1 MEMNNCDQANGPT
14 TESGSATSG
23 AVDHKL
29 LPTAGAPFAVINS
42 AGVLVT
48 IVLGGMATLYADLFP
63 ASTLGQL
70 QLAMAAGWVVCMLL
84 VLLILGYHE
93 KSSSGLPWVRM
104 WWATKMLRANPG
116 YAFMVLFMAAAAAF
130 CIFGKLGKE
139 SGGGGV
145 LKSLVMSAER
155 AERISLETKELAS
168 RAAISAEATGYKA
181 DALIVQGDRI
191 EKKLG
196 EPLTPRQVLAKQGVS
211 WDGPSLT
218 QALVGSDVQVV
229 KLFIDGGMNAEMA
242 AAPQGQGGGNALGQ
256 FVVLSLARDREA
268 TVQIVRIL
276 ASKMDL
282 SEPVARFRGMPPLNF
297 VSLAAY
303 SCNAPMARALAA
315 AGVNMKRLN
324 RVTLP
329 QLGMVVTY
337 DPLEKLEK
345 WQQRYAIDD
354 RPCPEADRQELLRI
368 VRAGTFQ

>member
-14 TESGSATSG
+14 TELGSATSG

-155 AERISLETKELAS
+155 
-168 RAAISAEATGYKA
+168 
-181 DALIVQGDRI
+181 
-191 EKKLG
+191 
-196 EPLTPRQVLAKQGVS
+196 
-211 WDGPSLT
+211 
-218 QALVGSDVQVV
+218 
-229 KLFIDGGMNAEMA
+229 
-242 AAPQGQGGGNALGQ
+242 
-256 FVVLSLARDREA
+256 
-268 TVQIVRIL
+268 
-276 ASKMDL
+276 
-282 SEPVARFRGMPPLNF
+282 
-297 VSLAAY
+297 
-303 SCNAPMARALAA
+303 
-315 AGVNMKRLN
+315 
-324 RVTLP
+324 
-329 QLGMVVTY
+329 
-337 DPLEKLEK
+337 
-345 WQQRYAIDD
+345 
-354 RPCPEADRQELLRI
+354 
-368 VRAGTFQ
+368 